1 MDPQEK
7 FVMYLQNNP
16 QFHSVSQSELFM
28 KIISELN
35 NKAHSFIELRELF
48 PAIEEK
54 DMQTILDALEAIHIL
69 KKTKV
74 NWNTYVYY
82 ATEQAKNLLEHY
94 KNAKK
99 HFDLD

>member
-16 QFHSVSQSELFM
+16 QFNSISQSELFM

-35 NKAHSFIELRELF
+35 KKAHPFIELRELF

-54 DMQTILDALEAIHIL
+54 DMQTILDALESVQII

-82 ATEQAKNLLEHY
+82 TTQEAKNLLEHY

>member
-16 QFHSVSQSELFM
+16 QFNSISQSELFM
-28 KIISELN
+28 EIISELDK
-35 NKAHSFIELRELF
+35 KAHSFIELREIF

-54 DMQTILDALEAIHIL
+54 DMQTILDALLEVQIL
-69 KKTKV
+69 KKTKI
-74 NWNTYVYY
+74 NWNTHVYY
-82 ATEQAKNLLEHY
+82 TTEEAKNLLKHY

>member
-16 QFHSVSQSELFM
+16 QFHSISQSELFM
-28 KIISELN
+28 SIISELGK
-35 NKAHSFIELRELF
+35 KAHSFIELRENF
-48 PAIEEK
+48 PAIDEK
-54 DMQTILDALEAIHIL
+54 DMQTILDALMMVSII

-74 NWNTYVYY
+74 NWNTHVYY
-82 ATEQAKNLLEHY
+82 TTEVGKNLLEHY

-99 HFDLD
+99 HFDLG